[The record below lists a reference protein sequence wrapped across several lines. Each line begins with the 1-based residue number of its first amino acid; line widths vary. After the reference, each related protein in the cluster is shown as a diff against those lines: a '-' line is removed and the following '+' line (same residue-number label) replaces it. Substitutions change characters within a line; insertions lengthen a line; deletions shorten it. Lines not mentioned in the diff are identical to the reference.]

1 MHGGLSPDLLIPK
14 MILGIERPTD
24 ISDTGLLV
32 DLLWSD
38 PKSQE
43 KKWIENE
50 RGVSFTF
57 SENVVDEFC
66 EKNDI
71 DLICRAHMVV
81 EKGFEFF
88 ADRKLVTI
96 FSATNYCQ

>member
-43 KKWIENE
+43 KKLHLTQAQNQLQTETPASPL
-50 RGVSFTF
+50 RPLFHHLHG
-57 SENVVDEFC
+57 
-66 EKNDI
+66 
-71 DLICRAHMVV
+71 LRCRQRRRHLKA
-81 EKGFEFF
+81 G
-88 ADRKLVTI
+88 RKAALW
-96 FSATNYCQ
+96 A